1 MSEDARTPL
10 VVTIWEE
17 YGSGADEIGREVAAQ
32 LAMPYH
38 AQAFSSEDIE
48 AGAIPEEAVESEVQY
63 VQSRIDLSRVLSA
76 MSGAFGGSDGQDF
89 RAATEG
95 QRELIAENDA
105 TVTRFAAQGG
115 VIVGRN
121 ATVIL
126 ADRPRTLHVLLTGD
140 EETRTAHAAEVA
152 GISLEL
158 AQKRRRRE
166 DRIRTDM
173 SKTLYGWDP
182 RDASRYH
189 LAITTSRLPY
199 DVAVAAIVNAAKAA
213 ASA

>member
-1 MSEDARTPL
+1 MSEDARPPL

-32 LAMPYH
+32 LEMPYH

-48 AGAIPEEAVESEVQY
+48 AGAIPEEAVESEVQH
-63 VQSRIDLSRVLSA
+63 VQSRLELSRVLSA

-95 QRELIAENDA
+95 QRALVAENDA
-105 TVTRFAAQGG
+105 IVARHAAQGG

-126 ADRPRTLHVLLTGD
+126 ADRPHTLHVLLTGD
-140 EETRTAHAAEVA
+140 EERRTAHAAEVA
-152 GISLEL
+152 GISLEA
-158 AQKRRRRE
+158 AQKRRRKE
-166 DRIRTDM
+166 DKVRTDM

-189 LAITTSRLPY
+189 LAITTTRLPH
-199 DVAVAAIVNAAKAA
+199 DAAIAAIVNAAKAA
-213 ASA
+213 AAV